1 MSCRD
6 GRTLA
11 LKRARGVKSPVQS
24 WCFLNSMQKRIWLE
38 IRLRKFLSLPYFLL
52 HTPPPPSHSEQNR
65 FQRQQYLCG
74 TYQLGLL
81 LYLVCEF

>member
-38 IRLRKFLSLPYFLL
+38 IRLRKFLLLPYFLP
-52 HTPPPPSHSEQNR
+52 HTPPPLHSEQNR
-65 FQRQQYLCG
+65 FQRQLYLCG

-81 LYLVCEF
+81 FYI

>member
-38 IRLRKFLSLPYFLL
+38 IRLRKFLLLPYFLP
-52 HTPPPPSHSEQNR
+52 HTPPELHSEQNR
-65 FQRQQYLCG
+65 FQRQQYLCDG

-81 LYLVCEF
+81 LYFVFKF